1 MTKGTGRTA
10 RRLAVAL
17 LLPLQALAGEV
28 SVAVASNFSA
38 PMTRIARDFE
48 RDTGHKA
55 VLAFGATGQ
64 FHAQILHGAPFE
76 VLLAADDR
84 APRQMEAQGRVVE
97 GTRFTYAVGRLA
109 LWSRQPGVVDASGA
123 VLGRGGFDRLAVAD
137 PKLAP
142 YGVAAMET
150 LEHLGLREKL
160 AARIVTGASVAQ
172 AYKFVASGS
181 AGLGFVALSQVVEN
195 GRLREGSAWIVP
207 SSMHAPIRQDAVLLK
222 TGRANPAAVALM
234 AYLKGD
240 KAREVIVSHGYE
252 R

>member
-1 MTKGTGRTA
+1 MTKGPGRTA

-97 GTRFTYAVGRLA
+97 GSRFTYAVGRLA
-109 LWSRQPGVVDASGA
+109 LWSRQPGVVDAHAA